1 MGGLSRRDMRV
12 VQQMLKRAERLEA
25 EAESELYARHAQE
38 KRNTARVYR
47 EHARKI
53 TEGVVIDE

>member
-1 MGGLSRRDMRV
+1 MSRRDMRI

-25 EAESELYARHAQE
+25 EADACMYERHAQE

-53 TEGVVIDE
+53 TEGVVIDG

>member
-1 MGGLSRRDMRV
+1 MRV

-25 EAESELYARHAQE
+25 EADGCMYERHAQE
-38 KRNTARVYR
+38 KRNTARIYR

-53 TEGVVIDE
+53 TEGVVIDG